1 MSSHPPLV
9 LTAPSSRRFTSRS
22 ALQQRLARPRG
33 RVRQSGGVR
42 RLCEA
47 SGRLSYRCLLS
58 VVTWCHSHIPDSPNR
73 RFQGLKRTVKGA
85 IANGTSDA
93 GDHDVAA
100 YTKARIL
107 IRSGHGNFFS
117 AGLRL
122 EEGAGWVPMTNAVAA
137 TPWALEGQASEGRG
151 EGGEPCR
158 RLRMFPDI
166 KRHGKAAVK
175 SPRSCHS
182 G

>member
-1 MSSHPPLV
+1 MVPRCWAVLLSRPPQTLP
-9 LTAPSSRRFTSRS
+9 APSTRRLTSRWITQQRIARPSRPRRRF
-22 ALQQRLARPRG
+22 
-33 RVRQSGGVR
+33 RQSGGVR

-58 VVTWCHSHIPDSPNR
+58 VVTWCHSYILDSPNR
-73 RFQGLKRTVKGA
+73 RFQGQSRTVKGA
-85 IANGTSDA
+85 IVNGTSHA

-151 EGGEPCR
+151 GEVSLVGGC
-158 RLRMFPDI
+158 
-166 KRHGKAAVK
+166 VC
-175 SPRSCHS
+175 SPT
-182 G
+182 